1 MSWIY
6 KDQIIT
12 SLDQIPENAIGFV
25 YEITQIS
32 TGKKYIGKK
41 SLYSYRTLP
50 PLKGQKRKRKVIK
63 ESDWNKYYGSQADLK
78 LLVKENKQDFY
89 REILEFAFT
98 RKTLTYLENKYL
110 FSKGV
115 IEPNSNYFNDNIE
128 SRYFRKDFY
137 EINKDIT
144 GDE

>member
-6 KDQIIT
+6 KDEIIT
-12 SLDQIPENAIGFV
+12 SLQQVPEKAIGFV
-25 YEITQIS
+25 YEVTQIS

-50 PLKGQKRKRKVIK
+50 PLKGQKRKRKVVK
-63 ESDWNKYYGSQADLK
+63 ESDWLNYFGSQSDLK
-78 LLVKENKQDFY
+78 ALVKENKHDFE

-98 RKTLTYLENKYL
+98 KKLLTYLENKYL
-110 FSKGV
+110 FSKRV
-115 IEPNSNYFNDNIE
+115 IEPGSIYFNDNIE
-128 SRYFRKDFY
+128 GRYFKRDFY
-137 EINKDIT
+137 EADQDTT